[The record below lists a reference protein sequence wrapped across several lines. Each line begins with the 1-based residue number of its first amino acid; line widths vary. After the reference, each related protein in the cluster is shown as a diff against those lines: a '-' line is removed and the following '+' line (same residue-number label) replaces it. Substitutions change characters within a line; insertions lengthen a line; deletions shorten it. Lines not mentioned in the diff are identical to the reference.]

1 MNLFAQISKVDEEKR
16 LVFGRAVQETVDKSG
31 EIMDY
36 ESSKPHFVK
45 WSKDIAE
52 DTEGKSLG
60 NLRAMHGKVAAGKL
74 TAIDFNDAEKAIDVC
89 AKVVDDQEW
98 KKVMEGVY
106 TGFSIGG
113 SYAGNKT
120 VEKVNGEDVTRY
132 TAIPSELS
140 LVDRPCVPSAK
151 FFEVQKS
158 DGTTARVA
166 FAKIE
171 EVQVVEDA
179 TVDGTPEQV
188 DELVKVMG
196 AGAINMEKVIGL
208 VKGYADD
215 KKAKDASSA
224 EDAKLTPEEKAA
236 KAKKAK
242 EEAEKAAEAELRKG
256 LDSCSN
262 LSQIICSLTYLIDSV
277 KWEEAV
283 EQDASGISA
292 RLSALAKELGGV
304 LVDMTAEEVKELT
317 GGEATDVVLA
327 LSQKA
332 GALVKRLEP
341 KVVAVDTPKTELQK
355 AIDTEAVQKMVEVQL
370 AKALEPLNA
379 SNAALSKQLESAQQ
393 QIQKLEAQPAP
404 ARISLRAI
412 SKAEDKHA
420 QDDLK
425 KVEATPIVDDI
436 GEKHEAAGLIKS
448 LHKTGGA
455 ALRK

>member
-36 ESSKPHFVK
+36 ASSKPHFVK
-45 WSKDIAE
+45 WSKDIAA

-113 SYAGNKT
+113 SYAGDKT

-151 FFEVQKS
+151 FFEVQKA
-158 DGTTARVA
+158 DGTIAQVE
-166 FAKIE
+166 FAKVE
-171 EVQVVEDA
+171 EVAVVEEA

-188 DELVKVMG
+188 DELVKTMG
-196 AGAINMEKVIGL
+196 ASKLNMEKVLEL
-208 VKGYADD
+208 VKAYVDA
-215 KKAKDASSA
+215 KKAEDDAAA

-242 EEAEKAAEAELRKG
+242 DAEKVAAAELQKG

-262 LSQIICSLTYLIDSV
+262 LSQIICSLTYLVDSV
-277 KWEEAV
+277 KWEEAI

-292 RLSALAKELGGV
+292 RLSAAAQQLGGI

-317 GGEATDVVLA
+317 GGEATDATMELA
-327 LSQKA
+327 EKA
-332 GALVKRLEP
+332 GALVKRLAP
-341 KVVAVDTPKTELQK
+341 KATPVAAAVVGPTDTI
-355 AIDTEAVQKMVEVQL
+355 AKMVEAQL
-370 AKALEPLNA
+370 AKALEPLAA
-379 SNAALSKQLESAQQ
+379 SNDALSKQLQAAQQ
-393 QIQKLEAQPAP
+393 QISKLESQPAP

-412 SKAEDKHA
+412 SKAEDTSSHDA
-420 QDDLK
+420 VT
-425 KVEATPIVDDI
+425 KVESTPIVDDI

-455 ALRK
+455 ALHK